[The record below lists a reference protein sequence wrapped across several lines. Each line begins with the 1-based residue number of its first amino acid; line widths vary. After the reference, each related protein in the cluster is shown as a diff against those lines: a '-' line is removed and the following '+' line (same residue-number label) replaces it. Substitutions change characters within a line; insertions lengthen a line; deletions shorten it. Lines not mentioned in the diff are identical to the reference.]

1 MSVDLILGPMFSG
14 KTTTLL
20 SYEKKFQITKKKYI
34 CINHSF
40 DNRYTT
46 DGKLATHDGTISK
59 GSNLSVSSLKSIEPF
74 ILDEFDA
81 FIIDEVQFFDDIYIF
96 VSYWSS
102 QGKIIVCAGLSSDY
116 KLEPFDN
123 ISKLIPKC
131 DHILHLTALCV
142 DCGNPAP
149 FTERSI
155 KSEEQTLIGTDD
167 IYKPKCRKCHR
178 II

>member
-40 DNRYTT
+40 DKRYNSE
-46 DGKLATHDGTISK
+46 GKLATHDGNTSK
-59 GSNLSVSSLKSIEPF
+59 GNILSVSELSEIETL

-81 FIIDEVQFFDDIYIF
+81 FIIDEVQFFKDIDIF
-96 VSYWSS
+96 VNYWAS

-116 KLEPFDN
+116 KLEPFEN
-123 ISKLIPKC
+123 ISALISKC
-131 DHILHLTALCV
+131 DHIQHLTALCM
-142 DCGNPAP
+142 DCGNPAS
-149 FTERSI
+149 FTERSV
-155 KSEEQTLIGTDD
+155 KNEEQTLVGTDD
-167 IYKPKCRKCHR
+167 IYKPKCRKCHK
-178 II
+178 IM